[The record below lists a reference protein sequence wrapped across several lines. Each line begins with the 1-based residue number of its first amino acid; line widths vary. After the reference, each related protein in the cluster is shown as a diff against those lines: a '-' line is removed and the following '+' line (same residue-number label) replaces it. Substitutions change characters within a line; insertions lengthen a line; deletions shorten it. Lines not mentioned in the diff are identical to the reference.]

1 MDERLLTVPEVA
13 DYLQVSKARVY
24 ELMREG
30 TIPVVRL
37 GRQLR
42 VNPALLQKL
51 IDAGGVALAGGWKRR
66 AD

>member
-24 ELMREG
+24 ELVRDG

-51 IDAGGVALAGGWKRR
+51 VDGGGVSLPGGWKRR
-66 AD
+66 AH